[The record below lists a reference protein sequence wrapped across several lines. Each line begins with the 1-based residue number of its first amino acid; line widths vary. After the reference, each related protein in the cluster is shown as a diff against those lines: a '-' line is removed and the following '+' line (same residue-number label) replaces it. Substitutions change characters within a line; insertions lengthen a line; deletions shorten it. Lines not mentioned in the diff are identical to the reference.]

1 MEITDIKFR
10 HLQEVGRLKALVSVT
25 FDGVFAVHDIKI
37 IDGQDRLFLAMPSRR
52 MPDGKYR
59 DIVHPIG
66 RDLRAVLYD
75 KVFSSYNFTLLQ
87 LAEGLTLKCRG
98 GPNGSALFQRY
109 SYSIIS
115 GKQRQLQFSKK
126 SGAVLYHIVR
136 AVCRGKMREISRL
149 CFVYLMALFSCY
161 WEICRS

>member
-25 FDGVFAVHDIKI
+25 FDNVFAVHDIKI

-66 RDLRAVLYD
+66 PELREELE
-75 KVFSSYNFTLLQ
+75 K
-87 LAEGLTLKCRG
+87 
-98 GPNGSALFQRY
+98 
-109 SYSIIS
+109 
-115 GKQRQLQFSKK
+115 
-126 SGAVLYHIVR
+126 
-136 AVCRGKMREISRL
+136 
-149 CFVYLMALFSCY
+149 
-161 WEICRS
+161 

>member
-25 FDGVFAVHDIKI
+25 FDNKI

-66 RDLRAVLYD
+66 PELREELEK
-75 KVFSSYNFTLLQ
+75 KVIT
-87 LAEGLTLKCRG
+87 A
-98 GPNGSALFQRY
+98 
-109 SYSIIS
+109 
-115 GKQRQLQFSKK
+115 
-126 SGAVLYHIVR
+126 YHDTIPQ
-136 AVCRGKMREISRL
+136 
-149 CFVYLMALFSCY
+149 
-161 WEICRS
+161 